1 MNKEKIFKEEQ
12 KLMKKLTKT
21 KSPEKQEEIR
31 KEIERLNQ
39 GLRFVDKD
47 E

>member
-21 KSPEKQEEIR
+21 KSPGKQEEIR
-31 KEIERLNQ
+31 QKIERLNQ